1 VSTHEPPLSPEVARA
16 KGLRTGWTT
25 GTCASAAAKA
35 ATTWLVA
42 GQPPTE
48 IDVALPSGRRVSF
61 AVADVDTSRPHRCA
75 VIKDAGDDPDVTH
88 GAHLTADVTW
98 LDPDGVLPLGPGGT
112 HPAATADPGAT
123 PDPAAPN
130 TAAATAGPDAIAR
143 AGDHI
148 SAAGTADSARG
159 PSAAAVPVPDAS
171 AGALAT
177 PTDGTATSASEAGG
191 PRPAEVPAKG
201 ANAGASG
208 PGSVGFPATGANAN
222 GLTVSA
228 GGAATSGRGADEPG
242 VAEVPG
248 TGDLSAAGGGG
259 GWAVVTVDG
268 VTLVGG
274 EGVGT
279 VTLPG
284 LGLEVGGP
292 AINPVPRRMIS
303 AAVREVTDRPVLVTL
318 SVPGGEAMAAKTSND
333 RLGIVGG
340 ISILGTTGVVK
351 PFSTASYRA
360 SVVQQVDVAAAQG
373 QQHMALSTGSRSDQ
387 AAQRLLPELDPVCF
401 VEVGDFTGIALRRAA
416 GSGIDRITWVG
427 MAGKIAKLAAG
438 VLMTHYRRSK
448 VDGEMLAEV
457 ARATDAPAAVVEA
470 ATATATARHFAEVC
484 LDHGAFAP
492 LAELCRRAAVAC
504 AAHVDG
510 ALAVE
515 VIMVDFAGEEVL
527 ARA

>member
-1 VSTHEPPLSPEVARA
+1 MTTHEPPLAPEVAQA

-35 ATTWLVA
+35 ATAWLVT
-42 GQPPTE
+42 GDPPATV
-48 IDVALPSGRRVSF
+48 DVALPSGKRVGF
-61 AVADVDTSRPHRCA
+61 PVADVDRRRPHRCA
-75 VIKDAGDDPDVTH
+75 VVKDAGDDPDVTN
-88 GAHLTADVTW
+88 GAHLTAEVAW
-98 LDPDGVLPLGPGGT
+98 LV
-112 HPAATADPGAT
+112 
-123 PDPAAPN
+123 
-130 TAAATAGPDAIAR
+130 
-143 AGDHI
+143 
-148 SAAGTADSARG
+148 
-159 PSAAAVPVPDAS
+159 
-171 AGALAT
+171 
-177 PTDGTATSASEAGG
+177 
-191 PRPAEVPAKG
+191 
-201 ANAGASG
+201 
-208 PGSVGFPATGANAN
+208 PATGGRSSTDEAPPA
-222 GLTVSA
+222 
-228 GGAATSGRGADEPG
+228 GAATVGEPGGAGVSVGPAG
-242 VAEVPG
+242 VAEA
-248 TGDLSAAGGGG
+248 TGSGPRSAGIGADRVGHVVAGPAGAGDEPEVGAPAGQGDTGGR
-259 GWAVVTVDG
+259 ATVTVEG
-268 VTLVGG
+268 IVLAAG

-284 LGLEVGGP
+284 LGLDVGGP

-303 AAVREVTDRPVLVTL
+303 AAVREVTDRPVRVTI

-340 ISILGTTGVVK
+340 ISILGTTGIVK

-373 QQHMALSTGSRSDQ
+373 ERHMALSTGSRSDR
-387 AAQRLLPELDPVCF
+387 AAQRLLADLAPVCF

-416 GSGIDRITWVG
+416 GAGIQRITWVG

-448 VDGEMLAEV
+448 VDGELLAEV
-457 ARATDAPAAVVEA
+457 ARAAGAPAAVVDA

-484 LDHGAFAP
+484 VEHGALEP
-492 LAELCRRAAVAC
+492 LAELCRRAAGAC

-527 ARA
+527 ARG

>member
-1 VSTHEPPLSPEVARA
+1 MPATHEPPLAPEVAQA

-42 GQPPTE
+42 GAPPTMVE
-48 IDVALPSGRRVSF
+48 VALPSGRRVGF
-61 AVADVDTSRPHRCA
+61 PVTDVDRRRPHRCA
-75 VIKDAGDDPDVTH
+75 VVKDAGDDPDVTN
-88 GAHLTADVTW
+88 GAHLTAEVTW
-98 LDPDGVLPLGPGGT
+98 LASPDGPSTTATPAHADDAGARATALVDGVLL
-112 HPAATADPGAT
+112 AA
-123 PDPAAPN
+123 
-130 TAAATAGPDAIAR
+130 
-143 AGDHI
+143 
-148 SAAGTADSARG
+148 
-159 PSAAAVPVPDAS
+159 
-171 AGALAT
+171 
-177 PTDGTATSASEAGG
+177 
-191 PRPAEVPAKG
+191 
-201 ANAGASG
+201 
-208 PGSVGFPATGANAN
+208 
-222 GLTVSA
+222 
-228 GGAATSGRGADEPG
+228 
-242 VAEVPG
+242 
-248 TGDLSAAGGGG
+248 
-259 GWAVVTVDG
+259 
-268 VTLVGG
+268 G

-292 AINPVPRRMIS
+292 AINPVPRRMITT
-303 AAVREVTDRPVLVTL
+303 AVREVTDRPVLVTI

-373 QQHMALSTGSRSDQ
+373 QRHMALSTGSRSDQ
-387 AAQRLLPELDPVCF
+387 AAQRLLPELAPVCF

-416 GSGIDRITWVG
+416 GAGIERITWVG

-448 VDGEMLAEV
+448 VDGGLLAEV
-457 ARATDAPAAVVEA
+457 ARASGAPAAVVEA

-484 LDHGAFAP
+484 LDHGTVEP
-492 LAELCRRAAVAC
+492 LAELCRRAARAC